1 MEYQTYDELI
11 ALVAEFR
18 LEHRNLTDDE
28 LDKLV
33 KQTFRIDQ
41 ANTAGVDGVTDLIQ
55 SSGRWTGYKTR
66 LITSPHT
73 LLVVALEP
81 QDETLQTNN

>member
-18 LEHRNLTDDE
+18 LEHRNLTDED

-33 KQTFRIDQ
+33 KKTFQDRPG
-41 ANTAGVDGVTDLIQ
+41 NTAGVRG
-55 SSGRWTGYKTR
+55 G
-66 LITSPHT
+66 
-73 LLVVALEP
+73 E
-81 QDETLQTNN
+81 

>member
-1 MEYQTYDELI
+1 MKYQTYDELI
-11 ALVAEFR
+11 SLVAEFR

-41 ANTAGVDGVTDLIQ
+41 SILREMDGTSDLL
-55 SSGRWTGYKTR
+55 SLT
-66 LITSPHT
+66 P
-73 LLVVALEP
+73 
-81 QDETLQTNN
+81 

>member
-1 MEYQTYDELI
+1 MKYKTYDELI
-11 ALVAEFR
+11 KMVAEFR

-41 ANTAGVDGVTDLIQ
+41 ATLREMDGVA
-55 SSGRWTGYKTR
+55 SVYRYRNG
-66 LITSPHT
+66 
-73 LLVVALEP
+73 
-81 QDETLQTNN
+81 

>member
-1 MEYQTYDELI
+1 M
-11 ALVAEFR
+11 VAEFR

-41 ANTAGVDGVTDLIQ
+41 ATVREVDWVGDYFSQSDISDLL
-55 SSGRWTGYKTR
+55 Y
-66 LITSPHT
+66 L
-73 LLVVALEP
+73 
-81 QDETLQTNN
+81 

>member
-1 MEYQTYDELI
+1 MKYQTYDEFL

-33 KQTFRIDQ
+33 KKTFKIDQ
-41 ANTAGVDGVTDLIQ
+41 ATLREVDGMSDLMKNI
-55 SSGRWTGYKTR
+55 
-66 LITSPHT
+66 
-73 LLVVALEP
+73 
-81 QDETLQTNN
+81 